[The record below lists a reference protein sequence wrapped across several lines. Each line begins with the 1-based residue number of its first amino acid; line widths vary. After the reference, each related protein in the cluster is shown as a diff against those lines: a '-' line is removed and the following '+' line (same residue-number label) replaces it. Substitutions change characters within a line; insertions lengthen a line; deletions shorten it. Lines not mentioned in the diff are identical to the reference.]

1 MFVRYSQ
8 RLLLGVSFSL
18 LMSFALISETTYAVE
33 IRKESAEEKFQRDV
47 ESLFGASIKT
57 RHGEM
62 KLRQRRDQAG
72 RVRKQ
77 IIAGPGFSEI
87 QLDNDGDGTVDF
99 WEVSRGSKTVTAS
112 QPNRGRFLRLEVTD
126 KFSKGVQKA
135 TYLLDL
141 NGRSYSLLKTEFTG
155 SEVRYRVE
163 GFSASD
169 DPAPSTLA
177 ASTVPSAGTM
187 DRSRVELAS
196 DEEIKW
202 AEFQTTTLGS
212 TILCEAPDSA
222 MNRLAALQRDWW
234 KVLKYDADDKTE
246 NLIEQ
251 LKKSSMF
258 DSSCRT
264 SANAEDF
271 NAMVK
276 GLANVML
283 SSSKGQPLN
292 SDKTRGRHLRCLEQ
306 SGLGVTAARMERA
319 FLNGVSSAAQKRD
332 APIKCDWQKGSA
344 GLSVPAET
352 SYYYEQVT
360 MRMCTD
366 QDGKGKNQDGAAN
379 NYQNV
384 LFHEFMHIAGVEDEG
399 IVHAA
404 QACCGDPSDNR
415 VAACTKLDGLV
426 YKERRY
432 AEIETH
438 LSRVSGDVLPMVAS
452 LERMMGRDD
461 ANKIYKEF
469 LLRLDQFKR
478 GTGSGQFEN
487 GLLSDVEF
495 NKCVASSSA
504 AACEAKWQANIEE
517 FAKKFFK
524 EDCVKIASGANRA
537 NCRVIAKDTSGISA
551 GAAVIARSLV
561 DNPNRNTA
569 SASGGETTGNGAGGG
584 TSGGVVTPS
593 VPAACV
599 PVGVKTDLLKGESA
613 WYSPAVKSFA
623 SLIFGRDV
631 SAQQT
636 PGCGPEVGVP
646 TETPGNTGSV
656 AGSTGST
663 NTNEAPPAVIAP
675 VTGDIGAKSPGLVTG
690 NTSVGVPVNTETS
703 VGSAQSGSSRVPSR
717 SSLAVSPVESDRSR
731 STLESR
737 YRRATDFV
745 SNASSGLGKVRDAI
759 LPAAVAGAKPST
771 SSSKVSARLGP
782 RDSFVAYTADRS
794 EKIAVNKIDNPFAIQ
809 RSIASVG
816 NVPAPASGSAGAS
829 SIQAGALTAGG
840 TTAKASGDAGAAS
853 GKEGP
858 AGASVQKSRTVTVS
872 GGLAGLSGGRDP
884 AASSKADD
892 KSRENK
898 DVLGDL
904 LSRPYRQIE
913 ARLKRLEV
921 IEALVERRISVQ
933 DASGRILGSTRPIDR
948 YVYAGAEK
956 PLKRMKDH
964 E

>member
-1 MFVRYSQ
+1 MFVRYSL
-8 RLLLGVSFSL
+8 RLFTGVISV
-18 LMSFALISETTYAVE
+18 LMSFALVAESSHAVE
-33 IRKESAEEKFQRDV
+33 TIKETAEEKFQRDV

-99 WEVSRGSKTVTAS
+99 WEVSRGSKTVAAS
-112 QPNRGRFLRLEVTD
+112 HPNRGRFLRLEVTD
-126 KFSKGVQKA
+126 KFSKGIQKA

-141 NGRSYSLLKTEFTG
+141 NGRSYSLLKTQFTG

-163 GFSASD
+163 AFEAVGEPAPTTVSAS
-169 DPAPSTLA
+169 S
-177 ASTVPSAGTM
+177 VPGARSI
-187 DRSRVELAS
+187 DRSRVDLTS

-202 AEFQTTTLGS
+202 AEFQTSTLGA

-234 KVLKYDADDKTE
+234 KVLKYEADDKTE
-246 NLIEQ
+246 TLVEQ

-332 APIKCDWQKGSA
+332 APIKCDWQKGQA

-415 VAACTKLDGLV
+415 VAACSKLDGLV

-452 LERMMGRDD
+452 LEKLMGRDD

-469 LLRLDQFKR
+469 LLRLDQYKR
-478 GTGSGQFEN
+478 GTGPGEFEN
-487 GLLSDVEF
+487 GLLSDAEF

-504 AACEAKWQANIEE
+504 SACEAKWQANVEE

-524 EDCVKIASGANRA
+524 EDCGKIASGANRP
-537 NCRVIAKDTSGISA
+537 NCRLIAKDTAGISA

-569 SASGGETTGNGAGGG
+569 SGQGAGETTGGG
-584 TSGGVVTPS
+584 TSVTPGACT
-593 VPAACV
+593 PAE
-599 PVGVKTDLLKGESA
+599 VKQDLLKGGTA

-623 SLIFGRDV
+623 TLIFGRDV

-636 PGCGPEVGVP
+636 PGCGPEIGVN
-646 TETPGNTGSV
+646 TPGGGSGTGGNTGSAAGSVANPGEATPITAPV
-656 AGSTGST
+656 AG
-663 NTNEAPPAVIAP
+663 E
-675 VTGDIGAKSPGLVTG
+675 IGAKSPGLVTG
-690 NTSVGVPVNTETS
+690 SSSVGVPVNTDSS
-703 VGSAQSGSSRVPSR
+703 VGSAQSGSTRVPSR

-759 LPAAVAGAKPST
+759 LPAAVAGEKTTASA
-771 SSSKVSARLGP
+771 SSKVSTRLGP
-782 RDSFVAYTADRS
+782 RDSFVAYTADRA
-794 EKIAVNKIDNPFAIQ
+794 EKITVNKLDNPFAIQ

-816 NVPAPASGSAGAS
+816 GVSSSGSAGAS
-829 SIQAGALTAGG
+829 GALAGG
-840 TTAKASGDAGAAS
+840 GALVGGTASKAVGDQGVVAKGNGS
-853 GKEGP
+853 GKEEP
-858 AGASVQKSRTVTVS
+858 SGASVQKSRTVTVS
-872 GGLAGLSGGRDP
+872 GGGSGAGGVRGP
-884 AASSKADD
+884 AASGKPDANT
-892 KSRENK
+892 RESK

-904 LSRPYRQIE
+904 FSRPYRQIE
-913 ARLKRLEV
+913 ARLKRLEIV
-921 IEALVERRISVQ
+921 EALVERRISVQ
-933 DASGRILGSTRPIDR
+933 DSSGRILGSTRPIDR
-948 YVYAGAEK
+948 YVFAGAEK